1 MVLHRTLQGSRY
13 ARVGS
18 GHPIKTFYKAWRT
31 TCAKAGT
38 PVKRFYHDFRRTAVR
53 NMNQAGVP
61 RQTAKKIRGHK
72 TDAIFN
78 RYDIVGE
85 ADIRD
90 AVRRTQRHIA
100 GSSTLAA
107 Q

>member
-1 MVLHRTLQGSRY
+1 
-13 ARVGS
+13 
-18 GHPIKTFYKAWRT
+18 
-31 TCAKAGT
+31 
-38 PVKRFYHDFRRTAVR
+38 
-53 NMNQAGVP
+53 MNRAGVP

-90 AVRRTQRHIA
+90 AVWRTQRHIA
-100 GSSTLAA
+100 GSSTPAA